1 MDEFE
6 HHIRR
11 LSSVVCFFLCLSLAA
26 AVEPAWRAYALGAAL
41 GTAAGWLNAFH
52 LAWRIRRLAYG
63 RGSVRKTRLL
73 GFAAR
78 ASTALLAV
86 VLAVRAGPE
95 RVSLA
100 ATIVGLA
107 VVPFLSF
114 ALGTFRLIA
123 ELRSNRRSAGRVDEA
138 ADGGKTGRVSERG
151 EDRHA

>member
-1 MDEFE
+1 MDEFKR
-6 HHIRR
+6 HIGR
-11 LSSVVCFFLCLSLAA
+11 LSSVMCFFLCLSLVA

-41 GTAAGWLNAFH
+41 GMAAGWLNALH

-63 RGSVRKTRLL
+63 CESARKTRLL
-73 GFAAR
+73 GFTAR

-95 RVSLA
+95 RVSLV
-100 ATIVGLA
+100 ATIVGLV
-107 VVPFLSF
+107 VVPILSF
-114 ALGTFRLIA
+114 VLGA
-123 ELRSNRRSAGRVDEA
+123 VGHAGKPTADLHSRAQADEA